1 MSRLYSRMVE
11 PKLLQVQHKRLQL
24 RMKIPQFKRIMRL
37 LALYPVLSCGKK
49 ILSFKKNFGR

>member
-1 MSRLYSRMVE
+1 MVE